1 VYTREA
7 HPAEHR
13 PAHVLFED
21 KLSAAARLRD
31 EIGISRPILVDDFDG
46 PVHLAYGGLPNMS
59 WVLGRGGLILYKAMW
74 TSAARVGDFLERF
87 EGRPL
92 DSCMLRSSR
101 SSSRFA
107 AETRRS
113 SPAVSS
119 ETGTAPWPSSR
130 VPMSSGASEHGRADR
145 RRAER
150 GGHGP
155 CAGPSPRDD
164 ICLPRAR
171 GQVLADNAAAPGRR
185 RTGCPRSTR

>member
-1 VYTREA
+1 MYTREA

-92 DSCMLRSSR
+92 DLLH
-101 SSSRFA
+101 
-107 AETRRS
+107 
-113 SPAVSS
+113 
-119 ETGTAPWPSSR
+119 APFFTEQLE
-130 VPMSSGASEHGRADR
+130 VR
-145 RRAER
+145 RRDAKEFTRGLERNGHRAVAEFAR
-150 GGHGP
+150 
-155 CAGPSPRDD
+155 AEELWSE
-164 ICLPRAR
+164 RAR
-171 GQVLADNAAAPGRR
+171 AGRSK
-185 RTGCPRSTR
+185 TS